1 MVNETEILVG
11 QFLIR
16 SRNVFLFYILFLGGK
31 VGIMSNDKFYS
42 GNCNDIITEERLAHL
57 YEINDI
63 QLLYASK
70 LNRIVCVSGSVI
82 DNSNTI

>member
-1 MVNETEILVG
+1 
-11 QFLIR
+11 
-16 SRNVFLFYILFLGGK
+16 
-31 VGIMSNDKFYS
+31 MSNDKFYS